1 MASRV
6 PPGSIPDLETK
17 LHEMEERIV
26 ERIRREYAPAPAPR
40 ATVDESAWLAKVLP
54 GVTLLSIIAFA
65 FWLGSLHNT
74 IKQNSEKLDKIS
86 GVVLESKDSLTSRTS
101 IIEAKLDSIDKKLT
115 DRLAAPLSQS
125 GQK

>member
-1 MASRV
+1 
-6 PPGSIPDLETK
+6 
-17 LHEMEERIV
+17 MEERIV
-26 ERIRREYAPAPAPR
+26 ERIRREYAPVPAPR
-40 ATVDESAWLAKVLP
+40 ATVDGSAWLTKVLP

-115 DRLAAPLSQS
+115 DSLAAPSSQS